1 MPFKS
6 AQNQNNFISEFEEK
20 DSITKDN
27 LEKLII
33 SSGLSVRATNV
44 LLQNH
49 CSIDEMNLLNEE
61 ILLTLPNCG
70 KKTANEIL
78 NFIKISYQKR
88 IVQPPPSIKDK
99 LANPPDES
107 SLILLPIFS
116 LKNTKEIAVED
127 LHEGFKGF
135 TKLSDLVLSARAAKV
150 LKKHDM
156 HTIGDVMLTTEATLL
171 KQKNF
176 GRKCLKEIRAII
188 RNLVLFN
195 RHSSDTFQ
203 ESRSNHISSID
214 YSSYRDMIASF
225 VLRCIKSK
233 RDQGLISRRLCFQTE
248 KMPTLEQLGQHFDI
262 TRERVRQILK
272 KGYRNL
278 KIKAN
283 VNILNSFWER
293 INGLIVSGGGI
304 IDMEELAVILQDEFN
319 WSEPPNSLA
328 LGQLLSLW
336 KPELSFACS
345 EDLLTVD
352 CECLSCEHPFKQ
364 LLLLDFEE
372 HESFH
377 IQVVGKKFANHC
389 WNKCAA
395 KPVQRFHKAF
405 IRKVIKDASGKYVL
419 HGDLV
424 RDYDKWV
431 VRYGVNME
439 DVAKYVLE
447 KYGKPMH
454 FSEIA
459 GAVRKE
465 NIKFKDISDH
475 NVHAAIIRYKD
486 IEIVKRGTYGLK
498 AWNLGGYRPVSD
510 AIEELLDESGLP
522 LRRMEIIQRLE
533 GEFSEGNISTALAS
547 WRNRFVSIGEG
558 FYDRQENWRKCLCN
572 DYIKLLP
579 GTLADFV
586 LYLTSKNN
594 CSYKLVM
601 ALIFIRSMNENGSI
615 YLHNLKEMFCNF
627 YLSRKKK
634 GLVVETASVIASS
647 IGDIEPEVIKNR
659 AAQEPLKSFLQSDF
673 FSQNGSTLQI
683 REDLAG
689 LLSDNIL
696 KDIVI
701 IVLLKGIDDYFARIE
716 PAAPIQKHAGDPTAK
731 AEKPL
736 FDLPHDKV
744 KKVINNSKERAPS
757 IAIKK
762 RQRSKIKL

>member
-1 MPFKS
+1 MDKT
-6 AQNQNNFISEFEEK
+6 
-20 DSITKDN
+20 TKDN

-33 SSGLSVRATNV
+33 SSDLSMRASNV
-44 LLQNH
+44 LLHNH
-49 CSIDEMNLLNEE
+49 FSIDKINLLNEE

-78 NFIKISYQKR
+78 NFLKILHQEK
-88 IVQPPPSIKDK
+88 IVPPPISIKDQ

-116 LKNTKEIAVED
+116 SKNTKEIAVED
-127 LHEGFKGF
+127 LHKSFNAF
-135 TKLSDLVLSARAAKV
+135 TKLSDLMLSIRSANV
-150 LKKHDM
+150 LKELDM
-156 HTIGDVMLTTEATLL
+156 HTIGEVMLTTGTTLL

-176 GRKCLKEIRAII
+176 GRKCLKELKAII
-188 RNLVLFN
+188 RNLILFN

-214 YSSYRDMIASF
+214 YSSYKNMISSF
-225 VLRCIKSK
+225 VRRYIKSK

-248 KMPTLEQLGQHFDI
+248 KIPTLEHLGKPFDI
-262 TRERVRQILK
+262 TRERVRQILE
-272 KGYRNL
+272 KGYRDL
-278 KIKAN
+278 KIKTN

-304 IDMEELAVILQDEFN
+304 IDLEELTVILQDEFN
-319 WSEPPNSLA
+319 WSEPPNPLA
-328 LGQLLSLW
+328 LGQLFSLW

-364 LLLLDFEE
+364 LLSLDFEE

-377 IQVVGKKFANHC
+377 IQVVGKKFTSHC
-389 WNKCAA
+389 QNKCAA

-405 IRKVIKDASGKYVL
+405 IRKVIKDTGGKYVL

-424 RDYDKWV
+424 RDYDKWLI
-431 VRYGVNME
+431 RYGAHLE

-447 KYGKPMH
+447 KHGKPMH

-465 NIKFKDISDH
+465 NIKFKDISDN
-475 NVHAAIIRYKD
+475 NVHTVIMRYKD
-486 IEIVKRGTYGLK
+486 IEIVKRGTYSLK
-498 AWNLGGYRPVSD
+498 TWNLGRYRPASA
-510 AIEELLDESGLP
+510 AIEELLNESGLP

-533 GEFSEGNISTALAS
+533 GEFSEGNISAALAN
-547 WRNRFVSIGEG
+547 RRTRFVSIGEG
-558 FYDRQENWRKCLCN
+558 FYDRQENWRKCSCN
-572 DYIKLLP
+572 DYIKLLT

-594 CSYKLVM
+594 CSYRLVM
-601 ALIFIRSMNENGSI
+601 ALIFIRSMNENDSI

-634 GLVVETASVIASS
+634 GLVVETASIIVNS
-647 IGDIEPEVIKNR
+647 IGDIDTEVIKNR
-659 AAQEPLKSFLQSDF
+659 AAQEPLKSFLHSDF
-673 FSQNGSTLQI
+673 FSQNGSNLRI

-701 IVLLKGIDDYFARIE
+701 ITLLKGIDDYFARIE
-716 PAAPIQKHAGDPTAK
+716 SATPNKEYAGVPTVK

-736 FDLPHDKV
+736 LDIPHERV
-744 KKVINNSKERAPS
+744 KKVIDNSEERAPS

>member
-20 DSITKDN
+20 DRTTKDN
-27 LEKLII
+27 WEEFII
-33 SSGLSVRATNV
+33 SSGLSVRAINV
-44 LLQNH
+44 LLQN
-49 CSIDEMNLLNEE
+49 CSSIDEINLLNEK
-61 ILLTLPNCG
+61 ILLTLPTCG

-116 LKNTKEIAVED
+116 SKNTKEIAVED
-127 LHEGFKGF
+127 LHEGFKAV
-135 TKLSDLVLSARAAKV
+135 TKLSDLMLSVRAAKA
-150 LKKHDM
+150 LKKLDIHS
-156 HTIGDVMLTTEATLL
+156 IGEVMLSTEATLL

-176 GRKCLKEIRAII
+176 GRKCLNELKAII
-188 RNLVLFN
+188 RNLILFN
-195 RHSSDTFQ
+195 IHSSDTFP

-214 YSSYRDMIASF
+214 YSSYRNMITSF
-225 VLRCIKSK
+225 VRLCIKSK
-233 RDQGLISRRLCFQTE
+233 RDQDLISRRLCFQTE
-248 KMPTLEQLGQHFDI
+248 KIPTLEQIGKHFDI
-262 TRERVRQILK
+262 TKEGVRQILK

-278 KIKAN
+278 KIKTN

-293 INGLIVSGGGI
+293 INGLIVSCGGI
-304 IDMEELAVILQDEFN
+304 IDLEELAVILQDEFN
-319 WSEPPNSLA
+319 WSEPPNPLA
-328 LGQLLSLW
+328 LGQLFSLW

-345 EDLLTVD
+345 EDLLIVD

-364 LLLLDFEE
+364 LLSLDFEE

-377 IQVVGKKFANHC
+377 IQVVGKKFASHC
-389 WNKCAA
+389 RNKCAA
-395 KPVQRFHKAF
+395 KPVQKFHKAF
-405 IRKVIKDASGKYVL
+405 IRKVIKDTGGKYVL

-424 RDYDKWV
+424 WDYDKWLI
-431 VRYGVNME
+431 RYGVNME
-439 DVAKYVLE
+439 DVARYVLE
-447 KYGKPMH
+447 KHGKPMH

-498 AWNLGGYRPVSD
+498 TWNLGGYRPASD
-510 AIEELLDESGLP
+510 GIEELLDKSGFP

-533 GEFSEGNISTALAS
+533 GEFSEGNISAALTNS
-547 WRNRFVSIGEG
+547 GTRFVSIGEG
-558 FYDRQENWRKCLCN
+558 FYDRQENWQKCSCN

-579 GTLADFV
+579 EPVADFV

-647 IGDIEPEVIKNR
+647 NGDIEPEVIKNR
-659 AAQEPLKSFLQSDF
+659 ATQEPLKSFLHSDF
-673 FSQNGSTLQI
+673 FSQNGSNLRI
-683 REDLAG
+683 RENLAG

-701 IVLLKGIDDYFARIE
+701 ITLLKGIDDYFARIE
-716 PAAPIQKHAGDPTAK
+716 PAASNQEYAGDPTVK

-736 FDLPHDKV
+736 LDIPHEKV
-744 KKVINNSKERAPS
+744 KKVIDNSEERAPS